1 MGRSHPKWRLWSST
15 ARRSVALVEDVR
27 GAVYTEYI
35 LLVMLIGLIV
45 SAALIAIGVPIWRA
59 FRMTQLFLGA
69 PIP

>member
-1 MGRSHPKWRLWSST
+1 MGRSHPKWRLWSSK
-15 ARRSVALVEDVR
+15 ARRSVALAEDVR

-35 LLVMLIGLIV
+35 LIVMLIGLIV

>member
-1 MGRSHPKWRLWSST
+1 VT
-15 ARRSVALVEDVR
+15 LVEDIR

-35 LLVMLIGLIV
+35 LIVMLIGLIV

-69 PIP
+69 PLP

>member
-1 MGRSHPKWRLWSST
+1 MGRSKPKWRLWT
-15 ARRSVALVEDVR
+15 PDAGRALTLVEDVR

-35 LLVMLIGLIV
+35 LIVMLVGLIV

>member
-1 MGRSHPKWRLWSST
+1 MGRSHPKWRLWSPS
-15 ARRSVALVEDVR
+15 ASRAVELVEDVR

-35 LLVMLIGLIV
+35 LIVMLIGLIV

>member
-1 MGRSHPKWRLWSST
+1 MARSGPKWRLWT
-15 ARRSVALVEDVR
+15 PDVGRAMTLVDDVR

-35 LLVMLIGLIV
+35 LIVMLIGLIV

-69 PIP
+69 PLP

>member
-1 MGRSHPKWRLWSST
+1 MGRSQPKWRLWSPDVGR
-15 ARRSVALVEDVR
+15 AVALATDVR

-35 LLVMLIGLIV
+35 LIVMLIGLIV
-45 SAALIAIGVPIWRA
+45 SAALLAIGVPIWRA

>member
-1 MGRSHPKWRLWSST
+1 MGRSKPKWRLWT
-15 ARRSVALVEDVR
+15 PDAGRALTLVEDVR

-35 LLVMLIGLIV
+35 LIVMLVGLIV
-45 SAALIAIGVPIWRA
+45 AAALMAIGVPIWRA